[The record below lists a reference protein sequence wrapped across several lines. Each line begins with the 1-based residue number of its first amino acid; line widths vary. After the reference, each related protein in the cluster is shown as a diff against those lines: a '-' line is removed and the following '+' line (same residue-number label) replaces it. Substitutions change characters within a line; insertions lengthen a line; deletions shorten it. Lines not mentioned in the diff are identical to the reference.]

1 LFVDIFFRCLTF
13 PVKIAKHGK
22 IIERRVYLFKTFSPA
37 FNQRNAPQQF
47 LSFFRI
53 IPKAG
58 FARKVFLLRYY
69 LKFAFDVKDTSLTHR
84 GVPINPLSVR

>member
-1 LFVDIFFRCLTF
+1 LFVNILFRCLSF
-13 PVKIAKHGK
+13 PEKIVQYGK
-22 IIERRVYLFKTFSPA
+22 IVKSSIYFFKSFGPA
-37 FNQRNAPQQF
+37 FNKCNAPQQF
-47 LSFFRI
+47 LSFLRI

-58 FARKVFLLRYY
+58 PARKVFLLRYY